1 MEHCLDDRL
10 RRSGA
15 LVGGK
20 FMEFFFPS
28 VLMAASISLSL
39 IVDSIIV
46 SNILGEDALGA
57 INLIIPITLCFTAVS
72 GMFGIGSASCIS
84 MFKGKLDPLR
94 ADKCLSLSCLAWL
107 LCSAVGVLLGLF
119 CTPQISAFLSGD
131 SGLEELVA
139 RYLRVYLLGSPFTFI
154 TLIFPYIIKA
164 DGQPKLSANALI
176 VANATNLVLD
186 LVYMGLMDMGIA
198 GGALATITGNA
209 VGSCLY
215 VVYIMSKGRTLRLAK
230 LARGDFR
237 LYGDMFRMSVS
248 SIFGQAL
255 MFAKIWI
262 FNMIVTS
269 TAGKEGLAAFSIC
282 SFCLSFVSLF
292 IAGGAQTMMPMISAF
307 NGARDFSAIRLTMR
321 KALKIILLCCVGV
334 TLLFELFPGAIM
346 TVYGIDDALVLE
358 LGMTAVRLFS
368 LAFVGIGFSF
378 MFMYYVQSNGRPAFA
393 MQICA
398 LEGFIIIVPVC
409 LALSRVLGSEGIWLS
424 YSINEILVA
433 AFIILRSRHT
443 VAVSGG
449 RLSGLFM
456 LEEPEQPWLELSVD
470 VSDGEL
476 AAAACEAL
484 DAFACEHY
492 GAENA
497 AELAGLALG
506 LSHRAYCEKP
516 GRKRGENVDVV
527 AREGRLL
534 FKDMGRDYALL
545 SEAPELERLKDS
557 GCGYENTLMIGMNY
571 SNIGLKKEAAN
582 GQDV

>member
-346 TVYGIDDALVLE
+346 TVYGIDDAP
-358 LGMTAVRLFS
+358 GTGAGHDGGAAVFAGLCGHRLFLHVHVLRPVQRQAGLCNADLRTGGFHNNS
-368 LAFVGIGFSF
+368 SGLPGALTRPGQRGDMAVVFDKRDTRRGVHHTALPAYCCGLRRETERPFHAGGAGAALAGALRRRF
-378 MFMYYVQSNGRPAFA
+378 GRGARGRGVRGA
-393 MQICA
+393 
-398 LEGFIIIVPVC
+398 
-409 LALSRVLGSEGIWLS
+409 
-424 YSINEILVA
+424 
-433 AFIILRSRHT
+433 
-443 VAVSGG
+443 G
-449 RLSGLFM
+449 RLCARALRG
-456 LEEPEQPWLELSVD
+456 
-470 VSDGEL
+470 GER
-476 AAAACEAL
+476 
-484 DAFACEHY
+484 
-492 GAENA
+492 

-506 LSHRAYCEKP
+506 LSHRAYGEKP